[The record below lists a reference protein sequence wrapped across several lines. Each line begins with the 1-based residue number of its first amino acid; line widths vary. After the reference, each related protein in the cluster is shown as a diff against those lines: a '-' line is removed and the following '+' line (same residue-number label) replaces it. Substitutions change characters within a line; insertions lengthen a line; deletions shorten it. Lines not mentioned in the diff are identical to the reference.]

1 MSWLAR
7 LFGGSSLPVP
17 VESPR
22 DSAPEAPKNVM
33 ISEITRGS
41 DFWSAFVA
49 SGAGGLPGLTENSA
63 RSLPAVYACVNLIG
77 GGIMSMPVEPGRR
90 SESGDFVKLLDDPL
104 WYILNEQFSPRWSAA
119 SAWEFACASLLLHGN
134 AYIEIRR
141 DMLGQVRALVPIHPA
156 RVIVAVTPDGE
167 RLVYAISPEPGLS
180 TAVRALDQDDMIH
193 VAGPGFDGR
202 LGLSV
207 LRHALRGAGSAAS
220 AMQEFAA
227 RFFAN
232 GARPDFTLNTDQKLS
247 ADAVEE
253 IYAKLDQ
260 FKGFD
265 KAHRPMVLTGGLK
278 VDALSMPLAE
288 MQLLEGRK
296 FQLEEIARLYGVPPF
311 MIGHTEKTTSWGSGV
326 DTMGMLFVRYTL
338 RPWLTRFQNEL
349 DRKLF
354 RQGRRCVRFDTTD
367 LERADLKT
375 LMAAI
380 RSGLGR
386 AGEQPVITVNEGRR
400 MMGLADAEGG
410 DSLEPVPERGT
421 SSGLH
426 PDKEQDDAQPAA

>member
-1 MSWLAR
+1 MSWLSR
-7 LFGGSSLPVP
+7 LLGGGAQPEP
-17 VESPR
+17 GESPR
-22 DSAPEAPKNVM
+22 EVTSEAPRNVL

-49 SGAGGLPGLTENSA
+49 SGAGGLGGLSENTA
-63 RSLPAVYACVNLIG
+63 RTLPAVYSCVNLIA
-77 GGIMSMPVEPGRR
+77 GGILSMPVDPGYR
-90 SESGDFVKLLDDPL
+90 SNKGDFVKLQDDPL
-104 WYILNEQFSPRWSAA
+104 WYLLNEQFSPRWSAS

-141 DMLGQVRALVPIHPA
+141 DAFGQVRALVPLHPG
-156 RVIVAVTPDGE
+156 RVTVAITPDGE
-167 RLVYAISPEPGLS
+167 RLVYAVAPETGLAGS
-180 TAVRALDQDDMIH
+180 VRALDQDDVIH

-207 LRHALRGAGSAAS
+207 LRHALRGAGAAAN
-220 AMQEFAA
+220 AMQEYAA

-232 GARPDFTLNTDQKLS
+232 GARPDYTLSTDKLLS
-247 ADAVEE
+247 QDAVADL
-253 IYAKLDQ
+253 YARLEQ
-260 FKGFD
+260 FKGFAD
-265 KAHRPMVLTGGLK
+265 AHRPMVLTGGLK
-278 VDALSMPLAE
+278 VDPLSMPLAE

-296 FQLEEIARLYGVPPF
+296 FQIEEIARLYGVPPF

-380 RSGLGR
+380 RTGLGR
-386 AGEQPVITVNEGRR
+386 AGERPVITVNEGRR
-400 MMGLADAEGG
+400 MMGLADAPEGG
-410 DSLEPVPERGT
+410 DSLEPLPAGT
-421 SSGLH
+421 APGT
-426 PDKEQDDAQPAA
+426 QDGNSDAQPAA